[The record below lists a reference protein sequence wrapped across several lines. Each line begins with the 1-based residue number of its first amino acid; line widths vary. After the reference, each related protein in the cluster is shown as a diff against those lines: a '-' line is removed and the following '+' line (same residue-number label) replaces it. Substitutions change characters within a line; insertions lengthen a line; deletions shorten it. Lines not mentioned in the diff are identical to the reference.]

1 MPLLC
6 SAKTNCAA
14 MILARPIGYAVSSE
28 VANLLEPLWMPHA
41 SCLCDFE
48 TPTHCLLITANSST
62 LNPGIVRFGLLLPYM
77 QLWKIVNC
85 IKWTTCW
92 INVVC
97 QNKLN
102 WRFSTTKKHPWST
115 APWISFAVK
124 KYNLLALEI
133 FRRSMNLRPG
143 NPLGCSF
150 DRNGFGAG
158 GSPRCLRFSGIDLAL
173 EAETQG
179 GAKKIL
185 MTFSLDSHC
194 ISKLTPA
201 SVVRSATATGA
212 KCIDH
217 SKSLQLSRNPW
228 RTGEDRLWE
237 SKFYIHFFQPQK
249 RASNKS
255 SNLICRP
262 ELNII
267 RLKNTSIYTVNI

>member
-1 MPLLC
+1 M
-6 SAKTNCAA
+6 K
-14 MILARPIGYAVSSE
+14 
-28 VANLLEPLWMPHA
+28 
-41 SCLCDFE
+41 
-48 TPTHCLLITANSST
+48 
-62 LNPGIVRFGLLLPYM
+62 
-77 QLWKIVNC
+77 
-85 IKWTTCW
+85 
-92 INVVC
+92 
-97 QNKLN
+97 
-102 WRFSTTKKHPWST
+102 
-115 APWISFAVK
+115 
-124 KYNLLALEI
+124 
-133 FRRSMNLRPG
+133 LRPG

-179 GAKKIL
+179 AKKIL

-194 ISKLTPA
+194 ISKLTPV

-255 SNLICRP
+255 NNLICRP
-262 ELNII
+262 EFNII
-267 RLKNTSIYTVNI
+267 RLKNTSIYGQCRNYRTEVEEYEGTVIYRTLLFYNSVFLGRCEKKRIWIYS